1 MTGAAVKIC
10 GISTRAA
17 LAAAVDGGAAL
28 IGLVFYPPSPRSV
41 AIADAAALAA
51 AVPPRVERV
60 GVFVDPG
67 DSLLAE
73 AAARVALSA
82 LQLHGRESP
91 RRVRE
96 IRARFGLPAIKAI
109 PVAGEDDLAR
119 AGEYAGA
126 ADRLLF
132 DARPPAGAPDA
143 LPGGNGA
150 AFDWRLVAGRSWPG
164 PWLLSGGLTPENVAE
179 AAAASGAPAV
189 DVSSGVESAPGV
201 KDSSRIA
208 AFLAAAARRPAGA

>member
-60 GVFVDPG
+60 GVFVDPD

-73 AAARVALSA
+73 AAGRVALSA

-91 RRVRE
+91 RRVRDV
-96 IRARFGLPAIKAI
+96 RARFGLPAIKAI

-126 ADRLLF
+126 ASPPASRRQAAPRSAPSRLRCRAHAPSLRLLRQ
-132 DARPPAGAPDA
+132 AAPRGAPNRLDA
-143 LPGGNGA
+143 EM
-150 AFDWRLVAGRSWPG
+150 AG
-164 PWLLSGGLTPENVAE
+164 L
-179 AAAASGAPAV
+179 APR
-189 DVSSGVESAPGV
+189 PF
-201 KDSSRIA
+201 IA
-208 AFLAAAARRPAGA
+208 TRRRPSGPEAGDGTPATRRRRAGSAAGWA